1 MAAAASA
8 AAGYAV
14 GNEETRA
21 APQIPAVA
29 PTVVIEEA
37 PESEVA
43 SELGF
48 PAFATRN
55 TTRAGG
61 ATPAAVAA
69 GVALASYPSVAG
81 VGRPPAVV
89 LAPSDAWQLALAASS
104 LTSTEI
110 GAPMLVGDPNAIP
123 GFTVSAL
130 EGLAPDG
137 LDRADGAE
145 VIAIGDAV
153 AAPSG
158 FKELRVEGSDPAVV
172 AKAIDRQRGRLSG
185 VGDPANILV
194 VSSEEAGF
202 AMPAAAWAARS
213 GDPIVFATDE
223 VPKETIEVIER
234 HPKASVYVLGPEDA
248 VSASA
253 IDELREA
260 SRSRV
265 ERIEG
270 DDPVDNAIAF
280 ARFSRGGFGWDIN
293 DPGHGFTVANADR
306 PLDAAVASP
315 LAAGGKP
322 GPLLLTDSAERMPAS
337 LRGFLLDTKP
347 GYSKDPVRA
356 IYNHIWLIGSEDA
369 ISVELQAQIDELTK
383 LVRVSGA
390 TGGPRFD
397 IADEDEADPSSNSDD
412 DPSSGGGG
420 SSSDSD
426 DR

>member
-1 MAAAASA
+1 MLAAAASA

-14 GNEETRA
+14 GNEETRPA
-21 APQIPAVA
+21 RQIPAVA

-61 ATPAAVAA
+61 ATSAAVAA

-89 LAPSDAWQLALAASS
+89 LAPTDSWQLALAATS
-104 LTSTEI
+104 LTSAEI
-110 GAPMLVGDPNAIP
+110 GAPMLVGEPDAIP

-145 VIAIGDAV
+145 VIAIGDEV

-158 FKELRVEGSDPAVV
+158 FEELRIEGTGPAAA
-172 AKAIDRQRGRLSG
+172 AKAIDRQRARLSG
-185 VGDPANILV
+185 IQDPDNILV
-194 VSSEEAGF
+194 VSSQEAAF

-213 GDPIVFATDE
+213 GDPIAFASDE
-223 VPKETIEVIER
+223 VPEETIEMIER
-234 HPKASVYVLGPEDA
+234 HPKAKVYVLGPEEA
-248 VSASA
+248 VNAGA
-253 IDELREA
+253 MGDLREA
-260 SRSRV
+260 SGSRV

-270 DDPVDNAIAF
+270 KDPVDNAIAF
-280 ARFSRGGFGWDIN
+280 ARFSSGDFGWDIN

-337 LRGFLLDTKP
+337 LREFLLDTKP
-347 GYSKDPVRA
+347 GFSEDPARA
-356 IYNHIWLIGSEDA
+356 IYNHIWLIGDEGA
-369 ISVELQAQIDELTK
+369 VSVELQAQIDELTK
-383 LVRVSGA
+383 LVRVSDA
-390 TGGPRFD
+390 TGGPRFG
-397 IADEDEADPSSNSDD
+397 IADEAEPDLDASPDQDASPG
-412 DPSSGGGG
+412 PG
-420 SSSDSD
+420 SSPDP
-426 DR
+426 